1 MVSALR
7 RQVGPL
13 CVRGPFYVLRIVE
26 MRDGWHMLCMD
37 DILFELNRTLSG
49 LSTNS
54 NSYFFLC
61 RPRKEE
67 MAAETKRAVDTLPS
81 SVARTARAQS
91 RRIRLSNDSR

>member
-37 DILFELNRTLSG
+37 GHSLRVE
-49 LSTNS
+49 
-54 NSYFFLC
+54 
-61 RPRKEE
+61 PH
-67 MAAETKRAVDTLPS
+67 AVRA
-81 SVARTARAQS
+81 
-91 RRIRLSNDSR
+91 